1 MKSITKYQSVL
12 ALNGHEARKFFLKS
26 ESYCNID
33 LPPYYTFQNI
43 LNESSNSYNNY
54 FIQDKQLKSYTNTT
68 KVKEL
73 NDINYH
79 IYANKDGSLSWREFQ
94 IIHPLLYVHLVY
106 TLTNLDNW
114 KHIVSRFEAFQNNER
129 IQCLSIPV
137 LSLTEESDKAE
148 QVNNWWQNVEQRSIE
163 LALDYNYLYDT
174 DIADCYGSIYTHSIS
189 WAIET
194 REIAK
199 RERSNNLLGNNVDYI
214 IGLMQEGQTNGI
226 PQGSVL
232 MDFIAEILLGYIDDQ
247 LSKQIKAEGIN
258 DYKILRYRDDYRIFV
273 NNPDEGSTIL
283 KILSKKLLEV
293 GMRLNSGKT
302 KESNDVITTAIKV
315 DKLDWLNTSILNK
328 NSQQLILTIREHS
341 KKHPDSGSLK
351 KELRKYYYK
360 IDEKYVHQNTI
371 LPLVSIVTD
380 ICYKNPTTYPICF
393 AIISKLLKL
402 VSDKDREDYII
413 NAIFKKFKQ
422 LPNTGFMQIWFK
434 RMIRDSRDDIILEEK
449 LCTILSD
456 QKSLWNNSWINS
468 KPLRKIFENTPI
480 VNLDSYHSLDDVIQS
495 DEFSLF
501 EYHNKK

>member
-315 DKLDWLNTSILNK
+315 DKLDWLNTIV
-328 NSQQLILTIREHS
+328 
-341 KKHPDSGSLK
+341 SLK
-351 KELRKYYYK
+351 
-360 IDEKYVHQNTI
+360 
-371 LPLVSIVTD
+371 
-380 ICYKNPTTYPICF
+380 
-393 AIISKLLKL
+393 
-402 VSDKDREDYII
+402 
-413 NAIFKKFKQ
+413 
-422 LPNTGFMQIWFK
+422 
-434 RMIRDSRDDIILEEK
+434 
-449 LCTILSD
+449 
-456 QKSLWNNSWINS
+456 
-468 KPLRKIFENTPI
+468 
-480 VNLDSYHSLDDVIQS
+480 
-495 DEFSLF
+495 
-501 EYHNKK
+501 

>member
-1 MKSITKYQSVL
+1 M
-12 ALNGHEARKFFLKS
+12 
-26 ESYCNID
+26 
-33 LPPYYTFQNI
+33 
-43 LNESSNSYNNY
+43 
-54 FIQDKQLKSYTNTT
+54 
-68 KVKEL
+68 
-73 NDINYH
+73 
-79 IYANKDGSLSWREFQ
+79 
-94 IIHPLLYVHLVY
+94 
-106 TLTNLDNW
+106 
-114 KHIVSRFEAFQNNER
+114 
-129 IQCLSIPV
+129 
-137 LSLTEESDKAE
+137 
-148 QVNNWWQNVEQRSIE
+148 
-163 LALDYNYLYDT
+163 
-174 DIADCYGSIYTHSIS
+174 
-189 WAIET
+189 
-194 REIAK
+194 AK
-199 RERSNNLLGNNVDYI
+199 RRTAFYRISLNVDHI

-232 MDFIAEILLGYIDDQ
+232 VDFIAEILLGYIDDQ

-293 GMRLNSGKT
+293 GMRLNSAKT

-328 NSQQLILTIREHS
+328 NSQQLILSIREHS

-360 IDEKYVHQNTI
+360 IDKKYVHQNTI

-434 RMIRDSRDDIILEEK
+434 RMIRDSRDDIILDEK
-449 LCTILSD
+449 LCTILYD

-480 VNLDSYHSLDDVIQS
+480 VNMDSYNSLDDVIQS

-501 EYHNKK
+501 EYHNEK